1 MSDVTD
7 GGRVADGETGA
18 VEPARPRSRLVLYTS
33 IGVAAVIGVFIA
45 VLAAAQPSS
54 NSSSPLIGKP
64 APAISGKAL
73 NGNATYTLAQFSGQW
88 VLVNF
93 SASWCVP
100 CREETPQLQKFT
112 DEHQGAANGVVL
124 AVAFESADVSSL
136 ASYFR
141 QVHATW
147 PAVDD
152 LSAEVAYGVSEIPQ
166 SYLVDPAGTVVA
178 KFFGNLTAAQVDRVI
193 NKANSLTAA
202 G

>member
-1 MSDVTD
+1 M
-7 GGRVADGETGA
+7 
-18 VEPARPRSRLVLYTS
+18 YTS

-45 VLAAAQPSS
+45 VLASASPSS
-54 NSSSPLIGKP
+54 NSSPLIGKP
-64 APAISGKAL
+64 APPISGKAL
-73 NGNATYTLAQFSGQW
+73 NGNASYTLTQFSGEW

-100 CREETPQLQKFT
+100 CRQETPQLQAFT
-112 DEHQGAANGVVL
+112 NEHQRAGNATVL
-124 AVAFESADVSSL
+124 AVAFDQLDVGNL

-141 QVHATW
+141 GIHATW

-152 LSAEVAYGVSEIPQ
+152 LSAEVAYGVSQIPQ
-166 SYLVDPAGTVVA
+166 SYLVDPSGTVVA

-193 NKANSLTAA
+193 DKVSSISAA

>member
-1 MSDVTD
+1 MSEEVAAPPRKS
-7 GGRVADGETGA
+7 RV
-18 VEPARPRSRLVLYTS
+18 VMYTS
-33 IGVAAVIGVFIA
+33 IGVAVVIAVFIA
-45 VLAAAQPSS
+45 VLAAASPSTDS
-54 NSSSPLIGKP
+54 TSPLIGKA

-73 NGNATYTLAQFSGQW
+73 NGNASYTLTQFSGQW

-100 CREETPQLQKFT
+100 CREETPELQKFT
-112 DEHQGAANGVVL
+112 TEHQQAGNAVVL
-124 AVAFESADVSSL
+124 AVAFDQYDLSNL
-136 ASYFR
+136 AAYFR

-152 LSAEVAYGVSEIPQ
+152 MSAEVAYGVSQIPQ
-166 SYLVDPAGTVVA
+166 SYLVDPSGTVVA

-193 NKANSLTAA
+193 DKANSAVAA

>member
-1 MSDVTD
+1 
-7 GGRVADGETGA
+7 
-18 VEPARPRSRLVLYTS
+18 VLYTS
-33 IGVAAVIGVFIA
+33 IGVAAVIGAFIA

-54 NSSSPLIGKP
+54 NSTSPLIGKP

-73 NGNATYTLAQFSGQW
+73 IGQASYTLTQFSGQW

-100 CREETPQLQKFT
+100 CREETPQLQTFT
-112 DEHQGAANGVVL
+112 DEHQQAGNAVVL
-124 AVAFESADVSSL
+124 AVAFDPTDVSNL
-136 ASYFR
+136 AAYLRKS
-141 QVHATW
+141 HATW

-152 LSAEVAYGVSEIPQ
+152 LSAEVAYGVSQIPQ

-193 NKANSLTAA
+193 NKADSITAT